1 MGKEEKKDKKV
12 LFTGKTQPVAKV
24 ATPKTKRIRRTQKQ
38 IIVDKIEKTYK
49 DKVISSVFGAE
60 MKKII
65 ASLDVLQSSII
76 KTKKPKEDVILAMF
90 SSEELE
96 NLLKQKKQI
105 ETK

>member
-24 ATPKTKRIRRTQKQ
+24 ATPKKKRIRRTQKQ

-49 DKVISSVFGAE
+49 EKVISSVFGAE

>member
-24 ATPKTKRIRRTQKQ
+24 ATPKKKRIRRTQKQ

-76 KTKKPKEDVILAMF
+76 KTKKPEEDVILAMF